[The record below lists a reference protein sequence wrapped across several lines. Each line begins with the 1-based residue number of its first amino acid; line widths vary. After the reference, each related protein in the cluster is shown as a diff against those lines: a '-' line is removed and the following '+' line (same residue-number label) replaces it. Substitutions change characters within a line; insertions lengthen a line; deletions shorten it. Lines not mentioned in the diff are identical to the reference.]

1 MAALLFNLG
10 ASPAWSPVT
19 GSGGIE
25 SDGNGVMLGPD
36 GSRSWIGFD
45 VGMGM
50 GLLGLGLGLQ
60 RCSTGWGYGYEM
72 PAGGCWV
79 ELCVAR
85 ATIMNNN

>member
-19 GSGGIE
+19 TSGGID

-36 GSRSWIGFD
+36 GSRSWMGWD
-45 VGMGM
+45 VGME
-50 GLLGLGLGLQ
+50 LGLGLGLQ

-72 PAGGCWV
+72 PWV
-79 ELCVAR
+79 GVD
-85 ATIMNNN
+85 